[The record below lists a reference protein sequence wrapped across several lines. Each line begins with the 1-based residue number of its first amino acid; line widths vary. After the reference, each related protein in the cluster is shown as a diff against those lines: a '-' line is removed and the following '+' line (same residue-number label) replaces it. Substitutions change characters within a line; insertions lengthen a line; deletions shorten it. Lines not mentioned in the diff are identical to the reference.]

1 MSAHSPAG
9 SPSGIWGGSARSTS
23 ARSSGP
29 KNIDPPR
36 PAKDGFEW
44 VWYPEGYWAER
55 PLERRTSSKASSK
68 GQRQGQQQGQ
78 GQTAFPVG
86 KLFKWSPRSSRSPQ
100 EAPEP
105 PEPPEQEQQAFTPTS
120 PFSQP
125 RLSQFMPPK
134 NLPQSPYLSES
145 AQIAA
150 LQYPTATK
158 KTRGSRDTWKSVS
171 PTSAPI
177 AELISQSTKPTTEQR
192 IPEPAWRS
200 FHRHR
205 VRLLSKGP
213 VSRALDLT

>member
-1 MSAHSPAG
+1 MSTHSPAG
-9 SPSGIWGGSARSTS
+9 SPSGVWSGSAHSAS

-55 PLERRTSSKASSK
+55 LLERRASSKASNKS
-68 GQRQGQQQGQ
+68 QRQVQQQSQ
-78 GQTAFPVG
+78 GQSSFPVG

-100 EAPEP
+100 EAPES
-105 PEPPEQEQQAFTPTS
+105 PEQEQQVITPS
-120 PFSQP
+120 PISQP
-125 RLSQFMPPK
+125 RLSQFMPPR

-150 LQYPTATK
+150 LQCPTVTE
-158 KTRGSRDTWKSVS
+158 KTRGSRDTWKSIS

-177 AELISQSTKPTTEQR
+177 AEIISQSTSLTTEPR
-192 IPEPAWRS
+192 IPRPAWRN

-205 VRLLSKGP
+205 VRLLSKDQ
-213 VSRALDLT
+213 SL